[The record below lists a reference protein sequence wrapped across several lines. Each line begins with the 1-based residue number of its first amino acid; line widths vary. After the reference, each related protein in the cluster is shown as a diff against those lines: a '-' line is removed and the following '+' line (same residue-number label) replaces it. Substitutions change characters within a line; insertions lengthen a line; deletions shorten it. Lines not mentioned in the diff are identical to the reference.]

1 MALGAFVWPWVKP
14 VSLGVQDCS
23 FAHGCLRSEAADML
37 ICRPACVGSAKE
49 TFRLIVLV
57 CFFFFF
63 HFYSQE
69 MLDLSSTCQLN

>member
-63 HFYSQE
+63 HFYSPE